1 MARVRLQVRL
11 YAILFGVL
19 LVASSTGA
27 SFATTIVDPDLSDY
41 MVIHPI
47 SATLIHGADRTAVTP
62 ALYNGDGLDGTN
74 PLLAPHGNDPSTAW
88 IYEAG
93 ASDYPVSLEFDLG
106 GNFLVTEMWL
116 WQLQGTMADYGV
128 REFDVIMKDAN
139 GTLVGQ
145 LTTNVEQL
153 KAAEF
158 GPVVHFSAFGDCILL
173 PFPDCVRFVEL
184 AIRENLGNAQFL
196 GLAEVAFA
204 GRQKGALVP
213 EPSALALSSLG
224 LLMLAARCRR
234 RK

>member
-1 MARVRLQVRL
+1 
-11 YAILFGVL
+11 
-19 LVASSTGA
+19 
-27 SFATTIVDPDLSDY
+27 
-41 MVIHPI
+41 
-47 SATLIHGADRTAVTP
+47 
-62 ALYNGDGLDGTN
+62 
-74 PLLAPHGNDPSTAW
+74 
-88 IYEAG
+88 
-93 ASDYPVSLEFDLG
+93 
-106 GNFLVTEMWL
+106 MWL

>member
-1 MARVRLQVRL
+1 
-11 YAILFGVL
+11 VL
-19 LVASSTGA
+19 LAAGSAGPLS
-27 SFATTIVDPDLSDY
+27 ATTIVDPDLSDY
-41 MVIHPI
+41 MVIHPV
-47 SATLIHGADRTAVTP
+47 SAKLIHGAERSPVTP
-62 ALYNGDGLDGTN
+62 SLYNGDGLDGAN
-74 PLLAPHGNDPSTAW
+74 PLTSPHGNDPSTAW
-88 IYEAG
+88 IYEASSG
-93 ASDYPVSLEFDLG
+93 DYPVSLEFDLG

-145 LTTNVEQL
+145 LSTNVDEL

-184 AIRENLGNAQFL
+184 AIRKNLGNAQFL

-213 EPSALALSSLG
+213 EPSALALGSLG
-224 LLMLAARCRR
+224 LLLLVARR
-234 RK
+234 RRRRT